1 MAARRLSPIPD
12 LDDITQLPEG
22 ETDGLTSPDELESV
36 DHTGVVVPVP
46 RGRAPRLRDET
57 LLLVE
62 ADCRSGQPGLVCH
75 FADLHVARLPLDLQ
89 LHFKLYVGEMTPKVT
104 LQYFEGC
111 PNWQTTEGFLAR
123 LLDEGVE
130 ASVHYQRI
138 DSHEAAI
145 EQGFR
150 GSPTVLVD
158 GVDPFADDN
167 APVGLACRLY
177 QTKQGLAGSPTL
189 SELRQAITT
198 APKERAD

>member
-1 MAARRLSPIPD
+1 MAARRLAPIPD
-12 LDDITQLPEG
+12 LDDLTQLPEG
-22 ETDGLTSPDELESV
+22 ETDGLTGPDELESV
-36 DHTGVVVPVP
+36 DHTGVVVPVS
-46 RGRAPRLRDET
+46 RGGAPWLRDQT

-62 ADCRSGQPGLVCH
+62 ADRRGGQPCPVRY
-75 FADLHVARLPLDLQ
+75 FADLHMARLPLDLQ
-89 LHFKLYVGEMTPKVT
+89 PHLKLYVGEMTPKVT

-111 PNWQTTEGFLAR
+111 PNWQTTEGFLDR
-123 LLDEGVE
+123 LIDEGVK
-130 ASVHYQRI
+130 ASVDYQRI

-177 QTKQGLAGSPTL
+177 QTEQGLAGSPTL
-189 SELRQAITT
+189 SDLRQAITA
-198 APKERAD
+198 APQ